1 MIKMLEHKNNEN
13 EAVGLCV
20 QPRPRSA
27 ANMTLPTFAAE
38 RRSML
43 SIDIFCL
50 RGAQQQSRR
59 TPLYTAVD
67 RWGRQTDRRTIR
79 YEMLRCYINVRSK
92 PNMSQLNLPHG
103 TDN

>member
-13 EAVGLCV
+13 EAVCV

-59 TPLYTAVD
+59 TPLYTAVN
-67 RWGRQTDRRTIR
+67 RWGRQTDDTIR
-79 YEMLRCYINVRSK
+79 DADAILTCARN
-92 PNMSQLNLPHG
+92 P
-103 TDN
+103 T